1 MFNVFVQTF
10 NVCMP
15 SLHGLRP
22 AARHTRKAAVAS
34 QGAHPP
40 DRRQAILIAAEKLF
54 SQRGYHGV
62 TIREIALEA
71 SVPLA
76 LVGYYFGP
84 KHELFHAIFVRW
96 QATAEQR
103 LALLQQT
110 TQSPGRSDHLRQ
122 VVEAFVLPVL
132 AQRASAEGEYYAQ
145 LVARELARQTPE
157 TQRVLVEFF
166 DPLAHR
172 FIDALHA
179 ARPGSD
185 RATAAWA
192 YQFALGALLH
202 HISDHRMPRLSKGR
216 NKDNDPAAGALLI
229 DFIVAGLSALLPASR
244 TSRPR
249 APTSTTNRRQ
259 A

>member
-1 MFNVFVQTF
+1 
-10 NVCMP
+10 MP
-15 SLHGLRP
+15 SRHGTRP
-22 AARHTRKAAVAS
+22 TATHARKGAAVSRIA
-34 QGAHPP
+34 QHP
-40 DRRQAILIAAEKLF
+40 DRQQAILIAAEKLF
-54 SQRGYHGV
+54 AQRGYHGV
-62 TIREIALEA
+62 TIREIAVEA

-84 KHELFHAIFVRW
+84 KHELFHAIFVHW
-96 QATAEQR
+96 QATADQR
-103 LALLQQT
+103 LALLQET
-110 TQSPGRSDHLRQ
+110 TQSPGKGDRLRQ

-179 ARPGSD
+179 ARPGND

-202 HISDHRMPRLSKGR
+202 HISDHRMPRLSRGC

-229 DFIVAGLSALLPASR
+229 DFIVAGISALLPALR
-244 TSRPR
+244 TPRRR
-249 APTSTTNRRQ
+249 APTPSTTRRQ
-259 A
+259 P